1 MKMYRRQRNL
11 YIFAGLLAVVA
22 VINALFFL
30 ILFRPTRAE
39 YFEFRDSIAQL
50 RAESLMRQRQLE
62 LKERTGQQLDT
73 SSKDREELVSKH
85 FIPRVVGYAQ
95 ILPELDSL
103 VQRTGVRKS
112 RVDFN
117 DQLSIASTPQY
128 GLYSVKIKYPVQGS
142 YSSIVNFIKELER
155 SQTFYIITSV
165 DVRSGGDN
173 TFQTAGGNVVLS
185 LNLETFL
192 Y

>member
-1 MKMYRRQRNL
+1 MKMHRRQRNL

-22 VINALFFL
+22 IINALFFL

-50 RAESLMRQRQLE
+50 RAESLMRQRQVE
-62 LKERTGQQLDT
+62 LKERTGQQLET

-142 YSSIVNFIKELER
+142 YSSVVNFIKELER

-165 DVRSGGDN
+165 DVRSGGDS

>member
-1 MKMYRRQRNL
+1 MKIYSRQRNL

-22 VINALFFL
+22 IINALFFL
-30 ILFRPTRAE
+30 ILFRPTRSE

-50 RAESLMRQRQLE
+50 RAESLIRQRQLE
-62 LKERTGQQLDT
+62 MKEKTGQQLDT
-73 SSKDREELVSKH
+73 SSKDREELVAKH
-85 FIPRVVGYAQ
+85 FVPRSVGYAQ

-103 VQRTGVRKS
+103 VQRTGVRKT

-117 DQLSIASTPQY
+117 DELSIASTPQY

-142 YSSIVNFIKELER
+142 YSSVVNFIKELER
-155 SQTFYIITSV
+155 NQTFYIITSV
-165 DVRSGGDN
+165 DVRSGGDSG
-173 TFQTAGGNVVLS
+173 FQAAGNVVLS
-185 LNLETFL
+185 LNLETYL

>member
-1 MKMYRRQRNL
+1 MYRRQRNL

-22 VINALFFL
+22 IINALFFL

-39 YFEFRDSIAQL
+39 YFDFRDSTAQL

-62 LKERTGQQLDT
+62 MKEKTGQQLDT
-73 SSKDREELVSKH
+73 SSKDREQLVAKH
-85 FIPRVVGYAQ
+85 FVPRSVGYAQ

-103 VQRTGVRKS
+103 VQRTGVRKT

-117 DQLSIASTPQY
+117 DELSIATTPQY

-142 YSSIVNFIKELER
+142 YSSVVNFIKELER

-165 DVRSGGDN
+165 DVRSGGDSG
-173 TFQTAGGNVVLS
+173 FQAAGNVVLS
-185 LNLETFL
+185 LNLETYL

>member
-22 VINALFFL
+22 IINALFFL

-50 RAESLMRQRQLE
+50 RAESLMRQRQVE
-62 LKERTGQQLDT
+62 LKERTGQQLET

-142 YSSIVNFIKELER
+142 YSSVVNFIKELER

-165 DVRSGGDN
+165 DVRSGGDS

>member
-73 SSKDREELVSKH
+73 SSKDREELGSKY

-95 ILPELDSL
+95 ILPEWDSV

-128 GLYSVKIKYPVQGS
+128 GLYSVKIKY
-142 YSSIVNFIKELER
+142 
-155 SQTFYIITSV
+155 
-165 DVRSGGDN
+165 
-173 TFQTAGGNVVLS
+173 
-185 LNLETFL
+185 
-192 Y
+192 